1 MTDVP
6 VKYEPWP
13 FTPGRYLRLWV
24 DRFGKS
30 RRRVVLVKGAS
41 MFDLV
46 EVGWTDL
53 PSRADAGSW
62 VRLGDLDERIPV
74 DGEETMDTPPVS
86 EEGK

>member
-1 MTDVP
+1 MSDIP

-30 RRRVVLVKGAS
+30 RRRVVLVRDGR

-46 EVGWTDL
+46 ETCWADL
-53 PSRADAGSW
+53 PSRVAAGSL

-74 DGEETMDTPPVS
+74 DGEETMDAATAA
-86 EEGK
+86 EEK